1 MASVTVQEA
10 LQAAAAALNAG
21 QAEQASAWAVR
32 VLSAVP
38 RHPGAL
44 HLAGCSAYNL
54 GRMDEAVRWLEQAQ
68 QLAPDH
74 LGIVSNLARAELRAG
89 RVENARR
96 RAWALAHRQP
106 QARGLVEELER
117 RYLQRQRP
125 AALAGRFY
133 AAQAGALAGHVD
145 TLLAQAKRELPTSLP
160 PGVCPK
166 VLVLPHAGH
175 VYSGAMAA
183 RGYAALQP
191 HLHHIRRI
199 VLVGPAHRV
208 ALTGVALPGAGT
220 FVTPLGAVEIDSLA
234 ADAVADLADVQ
245 SHPQAHA
252 QEHCL
257 EVHLPFIQRLWQ
269 GRRLP
274 ALLPVVVGGRRS
286 DLVRPFLERLWGQ
299 DDTLIII
306 STDLSHYHSYEEAQ
320 AIDTQACERIMAMDS
335 TLHHGQACGA
345 TPLNAVLHMAR
356 QRRMR
361 IEALGRCNSGDTHGN
376 TPEGRQRVVGYASF
390 ALYDAPAPAAHA
402 VADEL
407 GQRLLGWARHALHQ
421 STGAPVTLRPEVDG
435 LDAQGATFVTLTHKG
450 RLRGCIGSLRAY
462 RSLLEDVQANA
473 QAAALKD
480 PRFPPVSAQEAPGLA
495 VEVSVLAPAQPLAIA
510 NESHAL
516 WQLRPSIDGVILA
529 CHHEGRAYLS
539 TFLPQVWS
547 QMPDP
552 RQFMAA
558 LKAKAGLSTDFW
570 SPQMSLHTYTVRK
583 FSQSDVAGEM

>member
-21 QAEQASAWAVR
+21 QAESASVWAAR
-32 VLSAVP
+32 VLHAVP
-38 RHPGAL
+38 HHPAAL

-54 GRMDEAVRWLEQAQ
+54 GRTDEAVSWLERARQA
-68 QLAPDH
+68 APDH
-74 LGIVSNLARAELRAG
+74 QGIVANLARAELRAG
-89 RVENARR
+89 RVEIARR
-96 RAWALAHRQP
+96 RAWALAHKQP
-106 QARGLVEELER
+106 QARELAAELER

-133 AAQAGALAGHVD
+133 AAQAGALAAQVD
-145 TLLAQAKRELPTSLP
+145 ALLAQAHRELPTSLP
-160 PGVCPK
+160 LGRCPK

-191 HLHHIRRI
+191 HLHRIRRI
-199 VLVGPAHRV
+199 VMVGPAHRV
-208 ALTGVALPGAGT
+208 ALTGVGLPGVGS

-234 ADAVADLADVQ
+234 ADTVADMADVQ

-257 EVHLPFIQRLWQ
+257 EVHLPFIQRLWKGQ
-269 GRRLP
+269 RLP

-286 DLVRPFLERLWGQ
+286 DLVRPFLERLWGN
-299 DDTLIII
+299 DDTLLII
-306 STDLSHYHSYEEAQ
+306 STDLSHYHSYDEAQ
-320 AIDTQACERIMAMDS
+320 SIDAQACERIMALDS

-356 QRRMR
+356 QRRMH

-390 ALYDAPAPAAHA
+390 ALYDTQAAPVDA
-402 VADEL
+402 VPDEL

-421 STGAPVTLRPEVDG
+421 STGAPALLKPEADG
-435 LDAQGATFVTLTHKG
+435 LDAQGATFVTLTQNG

-473 QAAALKD
+473 KAAALKD
-480 PRFPPVSAQEAPGLA
+480 PRFPPVSAQEAPRLA
-495 VEVSVLAPAQPLAIA
+495 VEVSVLAPAQGLAIA

-516 WQLRPSIDGVILA
+516 WQLRPGIDGVILA
-529 CHHEGRAYLS
+529 CDHQGRTYRS

-558 LKAKAGLSTDFW
+558 LKAKAGLSADFW
-570 SPQMSLHTYTVRK
+570 SPQMSLHTYSVHK
-583 FSQSDVAGEM
+583 FSESDVAGAM